1 MHPVEFPGVVGGSM
15 RVSDIQ
21 VALWR
26 LYHNHMY
33 HLYNSYLY
41 NWECD
46 YYSRSKSGKDYEVE
60 IKLSRSD
67 FFADFKKEKHRLFK
81 AVFGK
86 DKFFIKSHG
95 QFHNGPYAWYDVG
108 LLSNRRT
115 WMRPGYHTQLEI
127 SESATHTD
135 FLNGYRDFHL
145 EKKRIAMY
153 AMSTQIS
160 ITPVE
165 KIKIPHRFYYACP
178 DGLLRPDEVP
188 AYAGLIHIR
197 GAAAYEVKKAPFL
210 HKIDV
215 DLTHILLK
223 KFYYETVDHRR
234 QILLRKS

>member
-1 MHPVEFPGVVGGSM
+1 MT
-15 RVSDIQ
+15 VSDIQ
-21 VALWR
+21 EALYK

-67 FFADFKKEKHRLFK
+67 FFADFKKEKHRLFN
-81 AVFGK
+81 AALRK
-86 DKFFIKSHG
+86 DKFFIESHG
-95 QFHNGPYAWYDVG
+95 QRHDGPFGWYDMG
-108 LLSNRRT
+108 LLSNRRG
-115 WMRPGYHTQLEI
+115 PQPPYHTQLEI
-127 SESATHTD
+127 SESATHAD

-145 EKKRIAMY
+145 EKRRIAIY
-153 AMSTQIS
+153 ARSTRIS

-178 DGLLRPDEVP
+178 DGILKPEEVP
-188 AYAGLIHIR
+188 AYAGLIHVR

-210 HKIDV
+210 HKREV
-215 DLTHILLK
+215 DLTATLLK

-234 QILLRKS
+234 AIRYEEANNRLINS